1 MINYGNVIEE
11 GLEAVIEK
19 CHQKIRQLKSIET
32 KEKVEKYDFY
42 KGIILALEGAIA
54 FAENYAREAEKLAEN
69 ADAKRREELLEIAR
83 ICRKVP
89 RQRADTFREAVQSF
103 WFIHCVVFIETN
115 GRGVSPGRFDQYMY
129 RPFKDDIES
138 GRMTEGEA
146 LELLEL
152 LRVKHSEMVRAHA
165 WFLEAVVVGG
175 TYQNLT
181 LGGVDRYGRGADNEL
196 SKLILQAGINLR
208 SPQPTL
214 SVRWNDKLSKD
225 FKLKVERVDVEEE
238 SVFSSPSVVEEEAPL
253 IPKVSKGEVYHRIH
267 EIVESLPLYRYPVS
281 MEDLPENGICFF
293 YEEGEKIPIEGE
305 VKDRIVRVETHRDE
319 GGFRDMVFNHFEG
332 DKNSSGFRRQLGG
345 AIISKKNL
353 DHPSLEEWLKD
364 TGSIFDDVEALIDE
378 ELRERFS
385 FRCVRVDSEEER
397 VDFEERLIASLALY
411 ACFQCSKSWLGRV
424 APSDNIRIFGLWN
437 EKHLESDNVMTLE
450 HLLRLEELTG

>member
-1 MINYGNVIEE
+1 MLFLEQCSSMSGGSSGYYVYWENKMDDIVRVLDEAYYAGSSSELDVSDIQDYGEE
-11 GLEAVIEK
+11 ESWEGFVEVFKDSFRGKAAHFRSLGKMVVEKVLLDLYEK
-19 CHQKIRQLKSIET
+19 CM
-32 KEKVEKYDFY
+32 
-42 KGIILALEGAIA
+42 
-54 FAENYAREAEKLAEN
+54 
-69 ADAKRREELLEIAR
+69 
-83 ICRKVP
+83 
-89 RQRADTFREAVQSF
+89 FRMV
-103 WFIHCVVFIETN
+103 I
-115 GRGVSPGRFDQYMY
+115 
-129 RPFKDDIES
+129 
-138 GRMTEGEA
+138 
-146 LELLEL
+146 
-152 LRVKHSEMVRAHA
+152 SE
-165 WFLEAVVVGG
+165 
-175 TYQNLT
+175 
-181 LGGVDRYGRGADNEL
+181 
-196 SKLILQAGINLR
+196 
-208 SPQPTL
+208 
-214 SVRWNDKLSKD
+214 D